1 MECLRALWGDPDFA
15 EHLIFEPERHYAD
28 ENETT
33 RMYHEMHTGKWWW
46 KTQVS
51 DWQDS
56 FIHDSYSHFI
66 LLIQKKVERESG
78 RKNCTVIPVIISSD
92 QTQLTQFRNK
102 NAYPVYLTIGNLPKH
117 IRRKPSRQGQVLLG
131 YLPTSKLPHIKNQA
145 SRRRARA
152 NLFHACMRH
161 ILAPLEQAG
170 QDGVIMVSG
179 DGLTRLCFPILAV
192 YVGDYPE
199 QVLVTLV
206 KTGKC
211 AVCDVPRNRI
221 GDLRSTGRA
230 RDIRPIHAALNQIAR
245 GPAKFARACLA
256 AGIKPIQKPF
266 WKDLPFVNIYDSITP
281 DILHQMYQGVLKHV
295 INWIRSACG
304 DAEIDAR
311 CRRLPASHHIRLFM
325 KGITSLTRVTGT
337 EHDQIC
343 RFLLALIL
351 DLRLPDGIS
360 NTRLIRAV
368 RALLDF
374 VYLARYPVQ
383 TSETLDNL
391 DTALEAFHANKSIFV
406 DLGIREDF
414 NIPKLHFMG
423 HYRHF
428 FERYGSGDNFNTEY
442 TERLHIDMAK
452 HAYSA
457 SNRKDEYPQMTAWLD
472 RREKIMQH
480 AKYIRRRIAA
490 SNPSHVS
497 IKLPIT
503 SLIPRRSLKM
513 SKHPTL
519 KAVSVNDIQEKYGAI
534 HFLGALARF
543 IIQYQHPDYTKN
555 QIETAASS
563 FHLPITKVSVFHRI
577 KYVSHDVYSMDP
589 LAEQVVD
596 SIHVEPGQY
605 DRYGNLIP
613 GRFDT
618 AIINFNNGGEVGVQG
633 KPSILYARFIDA
645 HWSLYQDTVWVA
657 FDVFSHSRQRQLSGW
672 DGNVT
677 NSLMNTS
684 HMLNGLFRFPV
695 RVSIQ
700 TANFTVLAL
709 WRYEASARP
718 VSFLSP

>member
-1 MECLRALWGDPDFA
+1 M
-15 EHLIFEPERHYAD
+15 I
-28 ENETT
+28 
-33 RMYHEMHTGKWWW
+33 
-46 KTQVS
+46 V
-51 DWQDS
+51 
-56 FIHDSYSHFI
+56 
-66 LLIQKKVERESG
+66 
-78 RKNCTVIPVIISSD
+78 SSD

-117 IRRKPSRQGQVLLG
+117 IRRKPSRQGQVLLR
-131 YLPTSKLPHIKNQA
+131 YLPTTKLTHIKNQA
-145 SRRRARA
+145 SRRRTRA
-152 NLFHACMRH
+152 NLFHTCMRH
-161 ILAPLEQAG
+161 ILHPLERAG
-170 QDGVIMVSG
+170 REGVVMVSG
-179 DGLTRLCFPILAV
+179 DSLTRLCFPILAV

-211 AVCDVPRNRI
+211 AVCDAPRNRI
-221 GDLRSTGRA
+221 GDLESTGSP
-230 RDIRPIHAALNQIAR
+230 RDIRPIRAALKKISR

-256 AGIKPIQKPF
+256 AGIKPIQNPF
-266 WKDLPFVNIYDSITP
+266 WLDLPFVNIYDSITP

-295 INWIRSACG
+295 INWIRAACG

-311 CRRLPASHHIRLFM
+311 CRRLPPNHHIRLFM

-351 DLRLPDGIS
+351 DLRLPNGVS

-368 RALLDF
+368 RGLLDF
-374 VYLARYPVQ
+374 IYLARYPVH

-391 DTALEAFHANKSIFV
+391 DAALQAFHSNKDVFV

-414 NIPKLHFMG
+414 NIPKIHFMG

-428 FERYGSGDNFNTEY
+428 FERFGSGDNFNTEY

-472 RREKIMQH
+472 RREKVMQH
-480 AKYIRRRIAA
+480 AKYIRRRLAA
-490 SNPSHVS
+490 TDPSHVS

-519 KAVSVNDIQEKYGAI
+519 KAVSLIDIKEKYGAT
-534 HFLGALARF
+534 HFTGALARF
-543 IIQYQHPDYTKN
+543 VVQYQHPEFTKN
-555 QIETAASS
+555 QIEAAASS
-563 FHLPITKVSVFHRI
+563 FHLPLTKVPVYHRI

-596 SIHVEPGQY
+596 AIHVEPARFDQY
-605 DRYGNLIP
+605 GKLIP

-618 AIINFNNGGEVGVQG
+618 AIINFNNGGDVGVEG
-633 KPSILYARFIDA
+633 K
-645 HWSLYQDTVWVA
+645 HTC
-657 FDVFSHSRQRQLSGW
+657 
-672 DGNVT
+672 
-677 NSLMNTS
+677 
-684 HMLNGLFRFPV
+684 LFYLIYP
-695 RVSIQ
+695 
-700 TANFTVLAL
+700 
-709 WRYEASARP
+709 Y
-718 VSFLSP
+718 